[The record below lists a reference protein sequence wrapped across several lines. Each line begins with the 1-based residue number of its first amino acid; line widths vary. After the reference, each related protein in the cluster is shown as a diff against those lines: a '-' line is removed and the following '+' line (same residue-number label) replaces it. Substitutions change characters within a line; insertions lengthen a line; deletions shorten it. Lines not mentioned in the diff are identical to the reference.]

1 MASTSNN
8 PGISNAAATS
18 KALTHELFFE
28 YAYRNVIGEKQ
39 LRLLVNDMITD
50 NPGVQLPS
58 ARDVKQLLKFLD
70 KDGNGTIDENEF
82 TTWLAD
88 GANRSEQSKEK
99 IRQTGNPTQVRF
111 VNFLDAVLH
120 WLQPSED
127 RIREIFDASN
137 YEHDGHMSMEDLK
150 ELVEKTH
157 QLPISNRLGELPS
170 TEQDFKRLM
179 ELIDED
185 HSGTIERQE
194 FMHWLKKGIALMRA
208 LDGKQRVQYALKDP
222 FHIKLINM
230 YEALVDNWTTASK
243 ITHAFP
249 AGPLGLT
256 FNQQTENGENVV
268 HVLSIKPKSSASDC
282 KQLRVGDI
290 ITAVNGESVQGL
302 QIAGIVK
309 LIQKAKRPLRLC
321 FRHVDHARREL
332 LESHFEAMRQQNGG
346 LSRVKTV
353 KSQGLDEDEAAMKI
367 QAMVSV
373 FIYIS
378 FFSSVY
384 IYIYIYM

>member
-39 LRLLVNDMITD
+39 LRLLVNDMVTD

-230 YEALVDNWTTASK
+230 STHTAHASV
-243 ITHAFP
+243 THAVKKIV
-249 AGPLGLT
+249 
-256 FNQQTENGENVV
+256 NQLYHINRKLLEKEKKKKHHNKNTTICIDC
-268 HVLSIKPKSSASDC
+268 LPKSETKTVYLSAA
-282 KQLRVGDI
+282 LLL
-290 ITAVNGESVQGL
+290 A
-302 QIAGIVK
+302 IVFLSLYLLVRRLYFGK
-309 LIQKAKRPLRLC
+309 IWKKRPTQSIDYAFLPAT
-321 FRHVDHARREL
+321 DSEREGSTR
-332 LESHFEAMRQQNGG
+332 ERGQSDSANSEMSYNSSIASH
-346 LSRVKTV
+346 
-353 KSQGLDEDEAAMKI
+353 D
-367 QAMVSV
+367 
-373 FIYIS
+373 IS
-378 FFSSVY
+378 Y
-384 IYIYIYM
+384 YEYNNE